1 MQDFNI
7 QHLNATLLIFVQ
19 QDCTARGPGRENI
32 SFALGLIFQL
42 FPWDC
47 NNSFPGTNKKAIFK
61 CKTFSNL
68 KQVSVFVEKKIG
80 HSKIKPF
87 EEFNYSKIV
96 AYLCW
101 EHF

>member
-1 MQDFNI
+1 MQGSNI

-19 QDCTARGPGRENI
+19 QDCTALGPGRENI

-47 NNSFPGTNKKAIFK
+47 NNSFPGTNKKAILK

-68 KQVSVFVEKKIG
+68 KQVSLFLQKQRKNRALED
-80 HSKIKPF
+80 
-87 EEFNYSKIV
+87 
-96 AYLCW
+96 
-101 EHF
+101 